1 VGLWA
6 RADQPDPHAPALL
19 LVLAGVVFAAGW
31 TLARGANMQKYIFK
45 RDPTAR
51 AFGLLAPSAI
61 GDGERTLL
69 CGGFWSAARHINYLG
84 EILMAVGITLALGAP
99 GDPVPWLYPLYY
111 ICLLVPR
118 QIDDDRRCAAKYGAL
133 WDEYRARVRWRI
145 IPGIY

>member
-1 VGLWA
+1 
-6 RADQPDPHAPALL
+6 
-19 LVLAGVVFAAGW
+19 
-31 TLARGANMQKYIFK
+31 MQKFLFK
-45 RDPTAR
+45 RDRTAR
-51 AFGLLAPSAI
+51 AFGRLEPHAI

-69 CGGFWSAARHINYLG
+69 CSGFWGAARHINYLG

-111 ICLLVPR
+111 IALLVPR

-133 WDEYRARVRWRI
+133 WDEYCARVRWRI